1 MNKYVCYSVKDVV
14 AGQFSEVKIFVNEDV
29 AKRWYNGLLKEST
42 ISADLQ
48 LYKVGTFDIITGE
61 IVPMFDFVQ
70 GGVVNE

>member
-61 IVPMFDFVQ
+61 LVPMFDFVQ
-70 GGVVNE
+70 GGAVNE